1 MPAAEPAA
9 PGPRPGLGRGFR
21 RLFGAS
27 ATSNLSDGVLQAALP
42 LLAASLTRDPV
53 AVATVSALAF
63 VPWLLF
69 SLPAGTLV
77 DRVDRRAAM
86 AAANIGRAA
95 ALGLLAA
102 AVVAGVAT
110 LPVLGAAAFVL
121 GCAETVHDNA
131 ARALLPAVVERH
143 QLERGNSLL
152 ATAESVG
159 NQFAGAPVGAWLFA
173 AAASLPLWSGAG
185 GYAVA
190 ALLVL
195 GVAVRRPAAPARAT
209 DAGATTAAR
218 PTLRA
223 ATAEG
228 LRWLLH
234 HRLLRS
240 LMVLTSV
247 QAMCHSLVQGV
258 LVLYALEAV
267 GLGERGFGVM
277 LAAGGIGAVVGAL
290 ASPYVTRTLGRTHA
304 MGVTGVLSAAAL
316 LAMGLAPHP
325 VVAVAGFATSAA
337 AVSAFNVQ
345 VMSVRQALVPEV
357 LFGRVQGAYRTVIWG
372 GIPLGTLGGGA
383 LASVAGLP
391 AVFVVSGVGGIAIGA
406 GVWWLL
412 HGHRADIEAGF
423 ATP

>member
-9 PGPRPGLGRGFR
+9 PGPRPGLGGGFR

-86 AAANIGRAA
+86 AAANLGRAA

-173 AAASLPLWSGAG
+173 ATASLPLWSGAG

-195 GVAVRRPAAPARAT
+195 GVVVRRPAAPAAT
-209 DAGATTAAR
+209 GGAAASAAR

-267 GLGERGFGVM
+267 GLGERGFGVV

-316 LAMGLAPHP
+316 LAMGLVPHP

-345 VMSVRQALVPEV
+345 VMSVRQALVPEA

-391 AVFVVSGVGGIAIGA
+391 AVFVVSGVGGIVIGA
-406 GVWWLL
+406 GVWRLL

-423 ATP
+423 TTP